1 MATQLGARAL
11 QGGCK
16 LPGLRVSRVAFD
28 SQGSGV
34 VERVYALVLSV
45 LTLWVLQ
52 RVSELRLPYFGFP
65 LGPGYLILAILV
77 TPHRSEVVSVGS
89 GLRLGSSCVYRNGSL
104 WSHPLQPTVAK
115 LP

>member
-34 VERVYALVLSV
+34 VES
-45 LTLWVLQ
+45 
-52 RVSELRLPYFGFP
+52 LRFGFV
-65 LGPGYLILAILV
+65 GVDLV
-77 TPHRSEVVSVGS
+77 GAST
-89 GLRLGSSCVYRNGSL
+89 CV
-104 WSHPLQPTVAK
+104 
-115 LP
+115 